1 MYSLIHWVSAGIR
14 KTSNIVFT
22 SLTENVKEINIII
35 SLIITQTS
43 RETSVSDW

>member
-1 MYSLIHWVSAGIR
+1 MYSKIHCVTTGSIR
-14 KTSNIVFT
+14 KTPIVFT

-35 SLIITQTS
+35 SLIITLTS

>member
-1 MYSLIHWVSAGIR
+1 MYSLIHWVSAGP
-14 KTSNIVFT
+14 TSNIVFT

-35 SLIITQTS
+35 SLIITLTS